1 MAEWPPF
8 DQTDA
13 SLPPV
18 ELPPGT
24 VAIRVRLFES
34 QAQEM
39 ARAVTAPW
47 PGWMERLY
55 ALESLALR
63 SPDPSGEVASLGSA
77 VSALGERLHY
87 RLRVVAFA
95 VSAMEELGWSAEMDE
110 NGILLRRE
118 RTSPDE
124 AMAELET
131 AGVYGPLCKV
141 CILDSRGRPWIGSG

>member
-18 ELPPGT
+18 ELAPGT

-34 QAQEM
+34 QAREM
-39 ARAVTAPW
+39 ARAVMAPW
-47 PGWMERLY
+47 PAWMERLY

-63 SPDPSGEVASLGSA
+63 TPDPSAEVASVGVA

-95 VSAMEELGWSAEMDE
+95 VSAMEELGWRPEMDE
-110 NGILLRRE
+110 NGILLLKE
-118 RTSPDE
+118 ASPDE
-124 AMAELET
+124 ARAELES

>member
-18 ELPPGT
+18 ELPAGT

-34 QAQEM
+34 QALEM

-47 PGWMERLY
+47 PAWMERLY

-63 SPDPSGEVASLGSA
+63 TPDPSGEVASLGSA
-77 VSALGERLHY
+77 VGGLGERLHY
-87 RLRVVAFA
+87 RLQVVAFA
-95 VSAMEELGWSAEMDE
+95 VTAMEELGWRAEMDE
-110 NGILLRRE
+110 NGILLLKE
-118 RTSPDE
+118 ASPDE
-124 AMAELET
+124 ARDELER

-141 CILDSRGRPWIGSG
+141 CILDERGLPWVGSG

>member
-8 DQTDA
+8 DQTAA

-34 QAQEM
+34 QAREM

-47 PGWMERLY
+47 PAWMERLY

-63 SPDPSGEVASLGSA
+63 TPDPSGEVASLGVA
-77 VSALGERLHY
+77 VSGLGERLHY
-87 RLRVVAFA
+87 RLEVVAFA
-95 VSAMEELGWSAEMDE
+95 VTAMEELGWRAEMDE
-110 NGILLRRE
+110 NGILLLKE
-118 RTSPDE
+118 TSPDG
-124 AMAELET
+124 ARDELER

-141 CILDSRGRPWIGSG
+141 CILDERGLPWIGSG

>member
-1 MAEWPPF
+1 MAKWPPF

-24 VAIRVRLFES
+24 VAMRVRLFES
-34 QAQEM
+34 QEREM

-47 PGWMERLY
+47 PAWMERLY
-55 ALESLALR
+55 ALESLAMR
-63 SPDPSGEVASLGSA
+63 TPDPSGEVVSLGVA
-77 VSALGERLHY
+77 VSGLGERLHY

-95 VSAMEELGWSAEMDE
+95 VSAMEELGWRAEMDE
-110 NGILLRRE
+110 NGILLFKE
-118 RTSPDE
+118 ASPDE
-124 AMAELET
+124 ARDELER

-141 CILDSRGRPWIGSG
+141 CILDQRGLPWIGSA